1 MEAAKA
7 RFLFKVVMEKRTV
20 KILESYSRG
29 WSMQEHSERV
39 EPLRKIR
46 IWVQSG
52 KTPTNM
58 DLTPDPVPLEFVFG
72 VGSEGLSPFEYRLAG
87 KRPGD
92 ILTIAMDAG
101 EAGAAFG
108 RLQFPL
114 HVMPQNLSRF
124 YMRVSVE
131 AVSPA
136 SNKEVIQ
143 AMADMAKC
151 EHGCCDEIQ

>member
-1 MEAAKA
+1 
-7 RFLFKVVMEKRTV
+7 
-20 KILESYSRG
+20 
-29 WSMQEHSERV
+29 MQEESNRV

-46 IWVQSG
+46 IRVESG
-52 KTPTNM
+52 KTPSNM
-58 DLTPDPVPLEFVFG
+58 DLTPDPVPVEFVFG
-72 VGSEGLSPFEYRLAG
+72 VGAEGLSPFEYRLAG

-92 ILTIAMDAG
+92 TLTIAMDAG
-101 EAGAAFG
+101 DTEEAFG

-114 HVMPQNLSRF
+114 HVIPKDLSRF
-124 YMRVSVE
+124 YIRVSVE

-136 SNKEVIQ
+136 SNREVIQ